1 LEKLRDLID
10 PLDGNGR
17 EKKLKILELA
27 GGKAAL
33 LAFREKAS
41 KEAKISAKNK
51 RCARLGRGRPSNSS
65 KKELPVEVI
74 IDNLSEHRVET
85 DKEVQ
90 SLISEAAR
98 NRTKEKTNLNASSS
112 RSHLIMTVRLV
123 ITKNSGTVI
132 KSKIN
137 FADLAGSEKVGKT
150 NVKGDRLKEA
160 TAINTSLTA
169 LRTVIDGLV
178 KQKKYIS
185 FRNSKLTRALRDS
198 LGGNTKTTLVLACSP
213 HKWNLEETIET
224 LKFGRRAKFIR
235 SEVIIN
241 AQASVEQ
248 LQQEISKLKAQNELL
263 KQKLCIEHAKQG
275 IRRLEIEGP
284 RRELETSMSI
294 SMLSPGRNK
303 GILGLCREKERF
315 NSISPMYQ
323 AKNSLNSDHKIGS
336 IPLLSIHRVSTTDM
350 NDKTLKEMQVPSTHK
365 EFGHQESNSKV
376 KELEFELDKAR
387 ERELKFTNI
396 VEELMERLDILEHEK
411 EVHNELQKIECQEE
425 TRSEYNGQLGSF
437 QNEMTD
443 PQPVECSLE
452 QGNIER
458 HPVSGL
464 STLQEQ
470 SGSIQKTTGIIV
482 NEYSVQSWDKTNN
495 VNEISFLNDHT
506 DQKLEIDFVHKTKV
520 HEENIADEVSDK
532 LQKVKNDNMKLST
545 PHNGDIDSVLMVL
558 ETIATIENKSMLIT
572 LNRLMEF
579 FQLAQLSLQTCMHV
593 YTFFPEGK
601 LTVNDIVE
609 VVQAAK
615 LSLRLRE
622 RAAAFKKQLIGV
634 TEDFAEIIQ
643 DLPSVESVLPGE
655 GASNLTMEDILLVE
669 LGEVQSLIFQEGF
682 RFLHSDESDEVLLI
696 DFTIFIEH
704 LVGRGEILG
713 LSQGPISLE
722 NVEYSGFRTELLEP
736 ITKIFENNNY
746 LSRDGTNNLS
756 SLGSQIVL
764 QEIRESLEDIEADD
778 PGLIILQ
785 DLTLPN
791 LEVVVRSC
799 PTPMWH
805 ALVEKQDYYT
815 NPDQCSYFAWQS

>member
-1 LEKLRDLID
+1 
-10 PLDGNGR
+10 
-17 EKKLKILELA
+17 
-27 GGKAAL
+27 
-33 LAFREKAS
+33 
-41 KEAKISAKNK
+41 
-51 RCARLGRGRPSNSS
+51 
-65 KKELPVEVI
+65 
-74 IDNLSEHRVET
+74 
-85 DKEVQ
+85 
-90 SLISEAAR
+90 
-98 NRTKEKTNLNASSS
+98 
-112 RSHLIMTVRLV
+112 MTVRLV

-248 LQQEISKLKAQNELL
+248 LQEEISKLKAQNEQL
-263 KQKLCIEHAKQG
+263 KHKLCIEHAKQG
-275 IRRLEIEGP
+275 IRRLEFEGP
-284 RRELETSMSI
+284 KTELETSMSI
-294 SMLSPGRNK
+294 SMLAPVRNK
-303 GILGLCREKERF
+303 GILGLCREKERS
-315 NSISPMYQ
+315 NSNTPIYQ
-323 AKNSLNSDHKIGS
+323 AKNTYNSDNKIR
-336 IPLLSIHRVSTTDM
+336 PLPSLSIHRVSTTHMD
-350 NDKTLKEMQVPSTHK
+350 DEPPKGIQVPSTIEGFDPH
-365 EFGHQESNSKV
+365 ESNKV
-376 KELEFELDKAR
+376 KELEIELDKAR

-396 VEELMERLDILEHEK
+396 VEELMERLDILEHEN
-411 EVHNELQKIECQEE
+411 EVNNEMQNNGCQEE
-425 TRSEYNGQLGSF
+425 TRIENNGHLGSF
-437 QNEMTD
+437 QSEMTE
-443 PQPVECSLE
+443 PQTVECSLE
-452 QGNIER
+452 HGNINS
-458 HPVSGL
+458 HPVNALSITKEESGGIL
-464 STLQEQ
+464 KQIGVTISENSRQ
-470 SGSIQKTTGIIV
+470 SSDKV
-482 NEYSVQSWDKTNN
+482 NQVPEKAILDN
-495 VNEISFLNDHT
+495 T
-506 DQKLEIDFVHKTKV
+506 DQKLEVDFAHWTKL
-520 HEENIADEVSDK
+520 HDEAVANELSNK
-532 LQKVKNDNMKLST
+532 LQKVRSDNLKLSV

-558 ETIATIENKSMLIT
+558 ETIATIKNKSMLIT
-572 LNRLMEF
+572 LNRLMDF
-579 FQLAQLSLQTCMHV
+579 FQLAQLSLQVCMHV

-609 VVQAAK
+609 VVEAAK

-622 RAAAFKKQLIGV
+622 RATAFKKQLIDV
-634 TEDFAEIIQ
+634 AEDFSEIIQ

-669 LGEVQSLIFQEGF
+669 LGDVQSLIFQEGF

-713 LSQGPISLE
+713 LSDGPICLE
-722 NVEYSGFRTELLEP
+722 NVEYSGFRRELLEP

-746 LSRDGTNNLS
+746 RSRDGTYNLT

-764 QEIRESLEDIEADD
+764 QEIRESLEDIEVDD

-791 LEVVVRSC
+791 LEVVVCSC
-799 PTPMWH
+799 PSPMWH

-815 NPDQCSYFAWQS
+815 NTDQCSYFA